1 VESESNLIE
10 FSVARP
16 DVVRAINQ
24 RWLINYWKHHLGE
37 KAVPRWQEI
46 EPSTL
51 KTMSSHL
58 SFLDVVGSGP
68 AVRFQFRYQGAAVTA
83 MHGSGNWRGKFLDEV
98 MPPNRKRENLPAYR
112 QTVAS
117 GRPVYTIYDVR
128 DRNGLLVHYER
139 LLLPFA
145 GDGRTIDRILASFE
159 LVCEDG
165 AFESNAIMISQSD
178 PPTLRRAAVIELT

>member
-1 VESESNLIE
+1 VGGESIAIE

-24 RWLINYWKHHLGE
+24 RWLLNFWKRHLGQQ
-37 KAVPRWQEI
+37 KIPRWQEI

-51 KTMSSHL
+51 KAMSSQL
-58 SFLDVVGSGP
+58 SFLDVVGSGEDL
-68 AVRFQFRYQGAAVTA
+68 RFMFRYQGAAVTV
-83 MHGSGNWRGKFLDEV
+83 MHGSVDWRGKYLDEV
-98 MPPNRKRENLPAYR
+98 MPAERKRESLPAYR
-112 QTVAS
+112 QAAVG

-128 DRNGLLVHYER
+128 DCNERVVHYER

-145 GDGRTIDRILASFE
+145 GDGVAVDRILASFE

-165 AFESNAIMISQSD
+165 AFESHAIMISQEN
-178 PPTLRRAAVIELT
+178 PPALRRAAIIEPI